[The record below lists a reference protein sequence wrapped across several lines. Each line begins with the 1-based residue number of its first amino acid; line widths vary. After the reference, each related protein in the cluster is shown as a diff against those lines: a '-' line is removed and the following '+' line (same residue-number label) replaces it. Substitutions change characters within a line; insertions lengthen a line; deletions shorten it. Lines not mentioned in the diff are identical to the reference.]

1 MKKKA
6 MIAVVFVGVLFAG
19 LCFLS
24 SNPIISCK
32 IDIPESYSEAI
43 EAQAKGVYSRRLPL
57 IPVCATVD
65 SFSGNEVHYTCLLYT
80 SIGKTASHRKRANF
94 VRSRGTAAQACCRM
108 ARRRNDG
115 VSAKFA
121 FTAHVF
127 LCGAGQ
133 NGAFSFHQA
142 LHILRDRR
150 CKV

>member
-65 SFSGNEVHYTCLLYT
+65 SFSGNEVHYTIHYFPHHSLFSPRYGGNVLHGNRRIQHREAVELIAFHFNST
-80 SIGKTASHRKRANF
+80 TA
-94 VRSRGTAAQACCRM
+94 
-108 ARRRNDG
+108 
-115 VSAKFA
+115 
-121 FTAHVF
+121 
-127 LCGAGQ
+127 
-133 NGAFSFHQA
+133 
-142 LHILRDRR
+142 
-150 CKV
+150 

>member
-57 IPVCATVD
+57 IPVCATID
-65 SFSGNEVHYTCLLYT
+65 SFQEMKYTIPFIIFPSVRRECPT
-80 SIGKTASHRKRANF
+80 WKQTDTAS
-94 VRSRGTAAQACCRM
+94 
-108 ARRRNDG
+108 
-115 VSAKFA
+115 
-121 FTAHVF
+121 
-127 LCGAGQ
+127 
-133 NGAFSFHQA
+133 
-142 LHILRDRR
+142 
-150 CKV
+150 